1 MRATYYKALWSNC
14 FNHSAFFY
22 IGAAFKH
29 TNVKHLLFF
38 ALLWC
43 SFTAFASGEWATY
56 YNSQSV
62 QILYR
67 FEDCHDDVNG
77 IHQQK
82 VFFKFVNLSGKNVT
96 VNFAKQLTYSGRTS
110 TGDKAYTLTLKP
122 GQTLQ
127 GDCTTHDKTFFS
139 FAKHLNMEGSKLE
152 KFDLKNITVTTL
164 D

>member
-1 MRATYYKALWSNC
+1 M
-14 FNHSAFFY
+14 
-22 IGAAFKH
+22 
-29 TNVKHLLFF
+29 KHLLFI

-43 SFTAFASGEWATY
+43 SFTAFASGEWTAY

-82 VFFKFVNLSGKNVT
+82 VFFKFVNLSGKTVA
-96 VNFAKQLTYSGRTS
+96 VNFAKQLTYAGTTS
-110 TGDKAYTLTLKP
+110 AGDKEYTLTLKP
-122 GQTLQ
+122 GETLQ
-127 GDCTTHDKTFFS
+127 GDCTTHDKIFFS
-139 FAKHLNMEGSKLE
+139 FAKHLNMEGRKLE
-152 KFDLKNITVTTL
+152 KFDLTNITVTTL